1 MTDNSGSVMLK
12 NYRKLTLTEYE
23 KQVRMANGL
32 SCHSRLSQDMH
43 ERSQIEGQEPTA
55 KASEIVEFTIPNL
68 GDVSDDK
75 LHGITGQQL
84 NTWDTPLNV

>member
-1 MTDNSGSVMLK
+1 
-12 NYRKLTLTEYE
+12 
-23 KQVRMANGL
+23 
-32 SCHSRLSQDMH
+32 MH

-75 LHGITGQQL
+75 LHGITGKQL
-84 NTWDTPLNV
+84 NTWDAPLNV